1 MLPTEVVWG
10 VISLRQAGVRI
21 HSRKI
26 HSSWKK
32 KLSNCGIDPYC
43 LFGVFQVKFRVR

>member
-32 KLSNCGIDPYC
+32 NYLTVALTPIVC
-43 LFGVFQVKFRVR
+43 LEYFR